1 MKGML
6 LLSRSKV
13 IIMDQFQD
21 ILNQYL
27 AGKQPNSSVYPQ
39 AMQNAA
45 NQTAAQNALQPYQN
59 IMPQTSQS
67 NSMMMQPIQPSNQ
80 PQSEMLYNDEYL
92 NAILQKFVGQK
103 VVVEFLIGTNTLLD
117 RSGYLLE
124 VGANYLIL
132 NELETDDLLV
142 CDFYSVKFVRVYL

>member
-1 MKGML
+1 
-6 LLSRSKV
+6 
-13 IIMDQFQD
+13 MDQFQD

-27 AGKQPNSSVYPQ
+27 SEKQPSPNVYPQ
-39 AMQNAA
+39 AMQNVLNHNNPQSFAM
-45 NQTAAQNALQPYQN
+45 QPYQQSL
-59 IMPQTSQS
+59 MPQTSTS
-67 NSMMMQPIQPSNQ
+67 NSMMQPIMPFNQ

-92 NAILQKFVGQK
+92 NAMLQKFIGQK
-103 VVVEFLIGTNTLLD
+103 VQVEFLIGTNTLLD
-117 RSGYLLE
+117 RTGYLLE

>member
-1 MKGML
+1 ML

-45 NQTAAQNALQPYQN
+45 NQATAQNALQPYQSM
-59 IMPQTSQS
+59 MPQASQS

-103 VVVEFLIGTNTLLD
+103 VLIEFLIGTNTLLD

>member
-1 MKGML
+1 
-6 LLSRSKV
+6 
-13 IIMDQFQD
+13 MDQFQD
-21 ILNQYL
+21 ILNHYL
-27 AGKQPNSSVYPQ
+27 SGKTTSPNVYPQ

-45 NQTAAQNALQPYQN
+45 NQTNAQNSLQPY
-59 IMPQTSQS
+59 PQ
-67 NSMMMQPIQPSNQ
+67 QPTPGYSALSGLTPIEPSNQ

-92 NAILQKFVGQK
+92 NAILQKFVGHK
-103 VVVEFLIGTNTLLD
+103 VLVEFLIGTNTLTD

-132 NELETDDLLV
+132 NEMETDDLLI